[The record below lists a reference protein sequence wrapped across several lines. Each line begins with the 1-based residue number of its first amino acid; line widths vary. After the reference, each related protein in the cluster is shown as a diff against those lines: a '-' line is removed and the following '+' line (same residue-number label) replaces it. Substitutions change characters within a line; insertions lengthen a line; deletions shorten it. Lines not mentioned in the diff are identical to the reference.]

1 MATRC
6 LTAYSTF
13 PSAYSPYARASSCP
27 RMSENVDLPSIL
39 DSAASRVLALTSL
52 IADSPSQSV
61 NRSNGSGLIVHEAA
75 YASASRDDIPL
86 GICSFRSMG
95 RIVAHP
101 APSCNGGGE
110 RTCTPTGLP
119 QRILG
124 PPRLLFRHAAVLES
138 KNPEMVPAEGLEP
151 SWDLSRGILSPLRL
165 PFRHAGMVPPPGIE
179 PRSGD

>member
-27 RMSENVDLPSIL
+27 RTSENVDLPSIL

-75 YASASRDDIPL
+75 YASASRDDSPL

-101 APSCNGGGE
+101 APSCNGGRGRI
-110 RTCTPTGLP
+110 RTSTGWLLKPLP
-119 QRILG
+119 LPLG
-124 PPRLLFRHAAVLES
+124 YASVS

-151 SWDLSRGILSPLRL
+151 PWDLSRGILSPPRL

-179 PRSGD
+179 PRSGN